1 MKIENIA
8 DLRVLLATA
17 RHGSLSAAA
26 RELEITP
33 AASSAMLK
41 RLEAQLGARLFVRS
55 TRALRLTAEGEMLL
69 SYAQRALEL
78 LEEGVSQVGAGTAS
92 LSGAIRVAAPPDLAR
107 GHLLKL
113 FDAFILQHP
122 AVAISVSISDKLQDL
137 HRDALDLAL
146 RYGNPADSQLVARKL
161 LQTRRIA
168 CATPGYFER
177 HGKPSHPQEL
187 SKHNCIS
194 LHIAG
199 KRETRWYF
207 ERLDAGKVIEHCE
220 VRIDG
225 SRMVNDGALAHDWAL
240 LGQGIVYKSAL
251 DVHDDLQSGR
261 LVAAFSEWQGQSYT
275 LNAIYPGNRFLPA
288 RVRALIDHLQQG
300 FAKDGQSVFSPV
312 ELV

>member
-55 TRALRLTAEGEMLL
+55 TRALRLTAEGEILL

-78 LEEGVSQVGAGTAS
+78 LEEGVSQVSEGTTN
-92 LSGAIRVAAPPDLAR
+92 LSGTIRIAAPSDLAR
-107 GHLLKL
+107 GYLLRL
-113 FDAFILQHP
+113 FDEFMLLHP
-122 AVAISVSISDKLQDL
+122 AVSLVLSISDKLQDL
-137 HRDALDLAL
+137 HKDALDLAL
-146 RYGNPADSQLVARKL
+146 RYGSLADSQLVARKL
-161 LQTRRIA
+161 LQTRRVA
-168 CATPGYFER
+168 CATPGYFAR
-177 HGKPSHPQEL
+177 YGRPQHPQEL
-187 SKHNCIS
+187 SAHHCIS

-207 ERLDAGKVIEHCE
+207 EKTDGGKLLEQCE
-220 VRIDG
+220 VRIDA
-225 SRMVNDGALAHDWAL
+225 SRTVNDGALAHDWAL

-251 DVHDDLQSGR
+251 DVHEDLQSGR
-261 LVAAFSEWQGQSYT
+261 LQAACTEWQGQSYA
-275 LNAIYPGNRFLPA
+275 LNAIYPGNRFVPA
-288 RVRALIDHLQQG
+288 RVRALMDHLQQG
-300 FAKDGQSVFSPV
+300 FAAI
-312 ELV
+312 